1 MKTKL
6 GLLLLILMMTVGCD
20 DSPQNQQP
28 VEQSNE
34 QASSFYG
41 NNDDEQIDEV
51 ELEPTKP
58 VNELTT
64 EEKVIGTYEA
74 KEEADSQ
81 RIVLLENGVA
91 EDYYNLQKID
101 SGGKWE
107 ISKEGEIH
115 IQWPS
120 GNTFVYK
127 RNADS
132 SITYADS
139 SITYIAFIYRGDRSE
154 EPSHTLKKI
163 K

>member
-1 MKTKL
+1 MKTHL
-6 GLLLLILMMTVGCD
+6 GLLTSILMITVGCD

-28 VEQSNE
+28 VEQSTE
-34 QASSFYG
+34 QASGFYG
-41 NNDDEQIDEV
+41 NNDDEQLDGV

-74 KEEADSQ
+74 KEGADAE

-91 EDYYNLQKID
+91 ENYYNLQKID
-101 SGGKWE
+101 SAPKWE

-115 IQWPS
+115 IQHAS
-120 GNTFVYK
+120 GNTFAYEI
-127 RNADS
+127 NADG
-132 SITYADS
+132 SITE
-139 SITYIAFIYRGDRSE
+139 IAFIYRGDRSE
-154 EPSHTLKKI
+154 EPSITFKKI